1 MSEITGR
8 NQLPQFLS
16 VAEVAAVL
24 RVDRKTIHKLIA
36 SGELPHVRLGRV
48 VRIPAAV
55 LQSLCK
61 AA

>member
-1 MSEITGR
+1 MSA
-8 NQLPQFLS
+8 PDPPPSPVFLS

-24 RVDRKTIHKLIA
+24 RVDRKTIHKLLA
-36 SGELPHVRLGRV
+36 SGDLPHVRLGRV

-61 AA
+61 SA